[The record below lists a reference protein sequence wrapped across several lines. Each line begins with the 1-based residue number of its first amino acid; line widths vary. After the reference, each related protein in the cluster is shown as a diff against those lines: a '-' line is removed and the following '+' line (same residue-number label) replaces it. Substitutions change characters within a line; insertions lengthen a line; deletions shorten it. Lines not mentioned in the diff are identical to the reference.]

1 MRGPRVTRD
10 VVSVLIVEDDWMH
23 RDFLVR
29 LLQLKG
35 YEVRVAVN
43 GEDAIG
49 DLRLHMPDAVVLD
62 MGLPGISGYQVARLI
77 RADAP
82 TRHLPIVAL
91 TAFALGEDQE
101 RALQSGCDAFETKP
115 VDLESLDNKI
125 RALIARNRGDVG

>member
-1 MRGPRVTRD
+1 MTRD